1 MKLNDAISN
10 FVNNLQN
17 KTLKD
22 NLLSIHLTLGE
33 SIDIEFRFNYN
44 KIIDNYLETID
55 DEFISKCIHINDNNQ
70 YIFITPF
77 FDDFT
82 YDNIAIDKF
91 VADFSREFG
100 IDMSP
105 ILTIFNKYRI
115 IPNAIV
121 DYYISDS
128 RLLIS
133 NPSELFITIENEDI
147 DLDDTSNISYLL
159 SILQLQKPTQ
169 PLVI

>member
-1 MKLNDAISN
+1 M
-10 FVNNLQN
+10 NNLQN

-22 NLLSIHLTLGE
+22 NLLSIHLALGE
-33 SIDIEFRFNYN
+33 AINIEFRFNYN

-55 DEFISKCIHINDNNQ
+55 DEFISKCIHINDNSQ

-115 IPNAIV
+115 IPNAII

-133 NPSELFITIENEDI
+133 NPSELFITIENEDVN
-147 DLDDTSNISYLL
+147 LDDTSNISYLL
-159 SILQLQKPTQ
+159 SILQLQKPTL
-169 PLVI
+169 PLAI